1 MSPTSPPGPRI
12 KSDWIF
18 AARRIRDPLG
28 FFTEMVRKYGDIVH
42 LKTGNPNIFLL
53 NDPDHIKRILVTDAR
68 KFSKGHGLQRARIL
82 LGNGLLTS
90 EGEPHRTQRRL
101 VQPAFHHDR
110 IAGYASTMVDYGRRL
125 SDNWKHGSTI
135 DLSTEMTR
143 LTLAIVAKTL
153 FDTDIESEA
162 TEVGNALTTT
172 MKLFPRYVIPF
183 ADLLQRLP
191 LPSNRRFEHAKNY
204 LDATIQRF
212 IKERRAT
219 GTDKGDLL
227 SMMLLATDEDEGG
240 RRMTDEQVRDEAM
253 TLFIAGHE
261 TTSMALTWTWY
272 LLSQNPEVE
281 KRLHE
286 EADGVLGARRPT
298 IADVPRLKYTEM
310 VLAES
315 MRLFPP
321 AWVIGRRNLE
331 EYKMGEFTIPADSL
345 ILMSQWVMHRD
356 QRYFS
361 KPTVFDPQRWT
372 DDAKQTRPKFCYFPF
387 GGGPRVC
394 IGESFAWTE
403 GVLLLATITQRWRL
417 RLASDH
423 SVRPYPLVTLRPRN
437 GVKMVVEQRRS

>member
-1 MSPTSPPGPRI
+1 MSLTSPPGPRI

-18 AARRIRDPLG
+18 ALRRIRDPLG
-28 FFTEMVRKYGDIVH
+28 FFTQMVRKYGDIVH
-42 LKTGNPNIFLL
+42 LKTGEPNIFLL
-53 NDPDHIKRILVTDAR
+53 NDPDQIKRILITDAR
-68 KFSKGHGLQRARIL
+68 KFTKGHGLQRARIF

-110 IAGYASTMVDYGRRL
+110 IAGYAATMVDYGRRL
-125 SDNWKHGSTI
+125 ADNWTNGSTI
-135 DLSTEMTR
+135 DVSTEMTR

-162 TEVGNALTTT
+162 TEVRSALTTT
-172 MKLFPRYVIPF
+172 MKQFPRYVIPL

-191 LPSNRRFEHAKNY
+191 LPSNRRFEHAKKY

-212 IKERRAT
+212 IDERRAN

-240 RRMTDEQVRDEAM
+240 RQMTDEQVRDEAM

-272 LLSQNPEVE
+272 LLSQNPEAE
-281 KRLHE
+281 KRLQE
-286 EADGVLGARRPT
+286 EVDAVIGTRPAT
-298 IADVPRLKYTEM
+298 IADIPRLKYTEM

-321 AWVIGRRNLE
+321 AWVIGRRNID
-331 EYKMGEFTIPADSL
+331 EYKVGDFIIPADSL

-356 QRYFS
+356 QQYFS
-361 KPTVFDPQRWT
+361 KPTVFDPGRWT
-372 DDAKQTRPKFCYFPF
+372 DEAKQHDRSSVISIW
-387 GGGPRVC
+387 R
-394 IGESFAWTE
+394 WTE
-403 GVLLLATITQRWRL
+403 SLYW
-417 RLASDH
+417 
-423 SVRPYPLVTLRPRN
+423 
-437 GVKMVVEQRRS
+437 

>member
-1 MSPTSPPGPRI
+1 MNPTSPPGPRI

-28 FFTEMVRKYGDIVH
+28 FFTEMVQKYGDIVQ
-42 LKTGNPNIFLL
+42 LKAGTPNVFLL
-53 NDPDHIKRILVTDAR
+53 NDPDHIKRVLVTDAR
-68 KFSKGHGLQRARIL
+68 KFTKGPALQRARVL

-110 IAGYASTMVDYGRRL
+110 IAGYASTMVDCARRL
-125 SDNWKHGSTI
+125 SDTWQNGSTI
-135 DLSTEMTR
+135 DVFTEMTR

-153 FDTDIESEA
+153 FNTDIESEA
-162 TEVGNALTTT
+162 TEVRYALTTT
-172 MKLFPRYVIPF
+172 MKMFPRYVIPF

-191 LPSNRRFEHAKNY
+191 LPSNRRFQYAKDY

-212 IKERRAT
+212 IDERRAT

-261 TTSMALTWTWY
+261 TTSTALTWTWY
-272 LLSQNPEVE
+272 LLSENPEAERRV
-281 KRLHE
+281 HE
-286 EADGVLGARRPT
+286 EVDAVIGTRPAT

-321 AWVIGRRNLE
+321 AWVIGRRNVD
-331 EYKMGEFTIPADSL
+331 EYTIGDFSIPAGSL

-356 QRYFS
+356 QRYFA
-361 KPTVFDPQRWT
+361 KPTVFDPERWT
-372 DDAKQTRPKFCYFPF
+372 EEAKQTRPKFSYFPF

-403 GVLLLATITQRWRL
+403 GVLLLATIAHRWRM
-417 RLASDH
+417 RLVPDH
-423 SVRPYPLVTLRPRN
+423 AVRPYPLVTLRPRS
-437 GVKMVVEQRRS
+437 GVKMIVEQRRS